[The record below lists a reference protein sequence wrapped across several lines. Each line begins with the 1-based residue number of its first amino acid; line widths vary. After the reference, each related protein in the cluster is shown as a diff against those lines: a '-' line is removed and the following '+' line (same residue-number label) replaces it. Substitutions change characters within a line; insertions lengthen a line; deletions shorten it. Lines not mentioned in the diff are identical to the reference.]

1 MHRQTLWWNA
11 QHFPTTKHTWGAAEE
26 QEQSRLIPLTQ
37 TTVPTCVTR
46 AGQTPIPPQLGPL
59 PIHAVVLH
67 DDVTESWIRH
77 QGGRTATE
85 MCARSRA
92 TRKAAQEQFESGE
105 TCSGKTHS
113 PHSPLCRPKFTF
125 TISTWLERFK
135 SEGGMLSLIF
145 LANFSRSS

>member
-77 QGGRTATE
+77 QGGRAATE
-85 MCARSRA
+85 MCTRSRA

-105 TCSGKTHS
+105 TCSGKTHIHPWFMLPGS
-113 PHSPLCRPKFTF
+113 D
-125 TISTWLERFK
+125 STQSTLQTQVYIHNKHLVRK
-135 SEGGMLSLIF
+135 VQI
-145 LANFSRSS
+145 